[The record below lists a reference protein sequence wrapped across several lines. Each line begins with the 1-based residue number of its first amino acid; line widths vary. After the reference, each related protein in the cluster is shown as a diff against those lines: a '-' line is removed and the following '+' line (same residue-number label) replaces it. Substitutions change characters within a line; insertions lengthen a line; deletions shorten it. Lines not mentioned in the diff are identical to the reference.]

1 MSLSVPISELP
12 VVPAW
17 GGGCLCC
24 RAVAVY
30 DAVSGPISVSQC
42 SQALRVSSGVCLSVS
57 ASLAIH
63 HNSSAWMGSSGVAGG
78 DAQ

>member
-17 GGGCLCC
+17 GGGCLYC

-30 DAVSGPISVSQC
+30 DAVAGPISVCQC
-42 SQALRVSSGVCLSVS
+42 CQTLCICSGVCLPVS

-63 HNSSAWMGSSGVAGG
+63 HNPSAWMGSSGVAGG